1 MFDSFFVAWNFPRW
15 VCLSLEI
22 AAIVYW
28 RGWLQIRRT
37 RPALFPGW
45 RLGCFLAG
53 IAFIVIAIASPIDT
67 FGDQLLFLH
76 MLQHF
81 ILMCV
86 VPPLI
91 VFSAPTVPLLR
102 GLPRWFVRP
111 VLGPLIRTTWLRRF
125 FKLLVTPRVA
135 WILMNAS
142 YIGWHIPA
150 AYELALARWQWHAV
164 EHACFLFTSVLFWW
178 PIIQPW
184 PSRYG
189 FSQWLL
195 LPYLLSADIV
205 NTAISALL
213 CFSGRVLYPSYAE
226 QSRIFA
232 ISPLADQ
239 AAAGALMWVFGSIV
253 FLVPAMYITM
263 KLLSS
268 PRRHMFMRRIPSH

>member
-1 MFDSFFVAWNFPRW
+1 MFHTVFAAWSFPRW
-15 VCLSLEI
+15 ICLSLEI
-22 AAIVYW
+22 TAILYW
-28 RGWLQIRRT
+28 RGWILIRRT
-37 RPALFPGW
+37 RPVLFPGW
-45 RLGCFLAG
+45 RLCCFLAAIG
-53 IAFIVIAIASPIDT
+53 FLIIAIASPIDT
-67 FGDQLLFLH
+67 FSDQLLFLH

-91 VFSAPTVPLLR
+91 VLSAPTVPLLR

-111 VLGPLIRTTWLRRF
+111 VLGPLIRTTWLRGF

-135 WILMNAS
+135 WILMNAA

-164 EHACFLFTSVLFWW
+164 EHACFLFTSILFWW
-178 PIIQPW
+178 PIVQPW
-184 PSRYG
+184 PSRYS
-189 FSQWLL
+189 FSRWLL
-195 LPYLLSADIV
+195 LPYLLGADIV
-205 NTAISALL
+205 NTGISALL

-232 ISPLADQ
+232 ITPLADQ

-253 FLVPAMYITM
+253 FLVPAMYITI
-263 KLLSS
+263 KLLST
-268 PRRHMFMRRIPSH
+268 PDRPMMMRRIPSH

>member
-1 MFDSFFVAWNFPRW
+1 MFNSFFTAWSSPRW

-22 AAIVYW
+22 TAIVYW
-28 RGWLQIRRT
+28 RGWILIRRT
-37 RPALFPGW
+37 RRALFPGW
-45 RLGCFLAG
+45 RLGCFFAG
-53 IAFIVIAIASPIDT
+53 TGFLLIAIASPIDT
-67 FGDQLLFLH
+67 FSSQLLFLH

-86 VPPLI
+86 VPPFI
-91 VFSAPTVPLLR
+91 VLSAPTVPLLR

-111 VLGPLIRTTWLRRF
+111 LLGPLIRMAWLRRL

-135 WILMNAS
+135 WILMNAA

-164 EHACFLFTSVLFWW
+164 EHACFLFTSILFWW

-184 PSRYG
+184 PSRYS

-195 LPYLLSADIV
+195 LPYLLGADIV
-205 NTAISALL
+205 NTGISALL

-226 QSRIFA
+226 QSQIFA
-232 ISPLADQ
+232 ITPLADQ

-268 PRRHMFMRRIPSH
+268 PGRHMLMRHIPSN

>member
-1 MFDSFFVAWNFPRW
+1 MFNTFFAAWSFPRW
-15 VCLSLEI
+15 VCLSIEI
-22 AAIVYW
+22 AAILYW
-28 RGWLQIRRT
+28 RGWILIRRT
-37 RPALFPGW
+37 RKALFPGW
-45 RLGCFLAG
+45 RLGCFLAAMG
-53 IAFIVIAIASPIDT
+53 FLIIAIASPIDT
-67 FGDQLLFLH
+67 FSEQLLFLH

-81 ILMCV
+81 ILMCL

-91 VFSAPTVPLLR
+91 VLSAPTVPLLR
-102 GLPRWFVRP
+102 GLPRRFVRA
-111 VLGPLIRTTWLRRF
+111 VLGPLIRSTWLRRI

-135 WILMNAS
+135 WILMNGA

-150 AYELALARWQWHAV
+150 AYELALASWQWHAV

-184 PSRYG
+184 PTRYS

-195 LPYLLSADIV
+195 LPYLLGADII
-205 NTAISALL
+205 NTAISAML

-226 QSRIFA
+226 QSRIFP
-232 ISPLADQ
+232 ISPLSDQ

-253 FLVPAMYITM
+253 FLVPAMYITV

-268 PRRHMFMRRIPSH
+268 PRRHVLMRRIPGH

>member
-1 MFDSFFVAWNFPRW
+1 MFQHFLAAWSFPRW
-15 VCLSLEI
+15 ICLSLEI
-22 AAIVYW
+22 TALLYW
-28 RGWLQIRRT
+28 RGWILIRRT

-53 IAFIVIAIASPIDT
+53 LGFLIIAIASPIDT
-67 FGDQLLFLH
+67 FDDQLLFLH

-81 ILMCV
+81 ILMCI

-91 VFSAPTVPLLR
+91 ALSAPTVPLLR

-111 VLGPLIRTTWLRRF
+111 VLGPLIRAAWIRRF
-125 FKLLVTPRVA
+125 FRLLVNPRVA
-135 WILMNAS
+135 WILMNAA

-150 AYELALARWQWHAV
+150 GYELALAHWQWHAI
-164 EHACFLFTSVLFWW
+164 EHACFLFTSILFWW

-184 PSRYG
+184 PSRYT
-189 FSQWLL
+189 FSKWLL
-195 LPYLLSADIV
+195 LPYLLGADII

-232 ISPLADQ
+232 ITPLADQ

-268 PRRHMFMRRIPSH
+268 PKRHVLMRRIPTH

>member
-1 MFDSFFVAWNFPRW
+1 MFQTFFASWSFPRW
-15 VCLSLEI
+15 VCLSIEI
-22 AAIVYW
+22 TAILYW
-28 RGWLQIRRT
+28 RGWILIRRT
-37 RPALFPGW
+37 RPLLYPGW
-45 RLGCFLAG
+45 RLGCFLGAT
-53 IAFIVIAIASPIDT
+53 AFLILAIASPIDT
-67 FGDQLLFLH
+67 FSGQLLFLH

-81 ILMCV
+81 MLMCI

-91 VFSAPTVPLLR
+91 VLAAPTVPLLR

-111 VLGPLIRTTWLRRF
+111 VLGPLIRTTWVRQF

-135 WILMNAS
+135 WILMNAA

-178 PIIQPW
+178 PIVQPW
-184 PSRYG
+184 PSRYS
-189 FSQWLL
+189 FSRWLL
-195 LPYLLSADIV
+195 LPYLLGADIV
-205 NTAISALL
+205 NTGISALL

-253 FLVPAMYITM
+253 FLVPAMYITIRQ
-263 KLLSS
+263 LSS
-268 PRRHMFMRRIPSH
+268 PGRNVLMRRVPSH

>member
-1 MFDSFFVAWNFPRW
+1 MFNSFFTAWSFSLW

-28 RGWLQIRRT
+28 RGWLLIRRT
-37 RPALFPGW
+37 RPALFRGW
-45 RLGCFLAG
+45 RLGCFFAG
-53 IAFIVIAIASPIDT
+53 IGFLLIAIASPIDT
-67 FGDQLLFLH
+67 FSSQLLFLH

-86 VPPLI
+86 VPPFI
-91 VFSAPTVPLLR
+91 VLSAPTVPLLR

-111 VLGPLIRTTWLRRF
+111 LLGPLIRMAWLRRL

-135 WILMNAS
+135 WILMNAA

-164 EHACFLFTSVLFWW
+164 EHACFLFTSILFWW

-184 PSRYG
+184 PSRYS

-195 LPYLLSADIV
+195 LPYLLGADIV
-205 NTAISALL
+205 NTGISALL

-226 QSRIFA
+226 QSQIFA
-232 ISPLADQ
+232 ITPLADQ

-268 PRRHMFMRRIPSH
+268 PGRHMLMRHIPSN

>member
-1 MFDSFFVAWNFPRW
+1 MFDTFFAAWGFPRW
-15 VCLSLEI
+15 ICLSLEI
-22 AAIVYW
+22 TAILYW
-28 RGWLQIRRT
+28 RGWILIRRT
-37 RPALFPGW
+37 RSGLFPGW

-53 IAFIVIAIASPIDT
+53 VGFLIIAIASPIDT
-67 FGDQLLFLH
+67 FSDQLLFLH

-91 VFSAPTVPLLR
+91 VLSAPTVPLLR

-111 VLGPLIRTTWLRRF
+111 VLGPLIRMIWLRNF
-125 FKLLVTPRVA
+125 FKVLVTPRVA
-135 WILMNAS
+135 WILMNAA

-164 EHACFLFTSVLFWW
+164 EHACFLFTSIIFWW
-178 PIIQPW
+178 PIVQPW
-184 PSRYG
+184 PSRYF

-195 LPYLLSADIV
+195 LPYLLGADIV
-205 NTAISALL
+205 NTGISALL
-213 CFSGRVLYPSYAE
+213 CFSGRVLYPTYAE
-226 QSRIFA
+226 QSRIFT
-232 ISPLADQ
+232 ITPLADQ
-239 AAAGALMWVFGSIV
+239 AAAGALMWVFGSMV

-268 PRRHMFMRRIPSH
+268 PRRHMLMRRIPSH